1 MKAQIKVMTKEV
13 KTPTM
18 FFGVSWKVESFVK
31 ECKKYVEI
39 KMKEKTVEDQIL
51 WVLTC
56 INGGTVEK

>member
-1 MKAQIKVMTKEV
+1 MTKEV

-31 ECKKYVEI
+31 ECREYIEI
-39 KMKEKTVEDQIL
+39 KMKEKMVEDQIL

-56 INGGTVEK
+56 MDGEIVEK